1 MPRALIILGL
11 AFSLLILA
19 RPAAPQH
26 HGSTHSMAPVA
37 PKPESAGET
46 IRITP
51 EALHAAGGVPP
62 GWRFAIPPGDAKPG
76 REIFAKLECFKCHEV
91 AGEGFPGT
99 GRGPRDAG
107 PALTGMGPLHPAEYF
122 AESIMYPSRVILEGP
137 GFSGPDGRSTM
148 PSYNEVLTVQQLIDL
163 VAYLK
168 SLSGGG
174 HGGMEGH

>member
-1 MPRALIILGL
+1 MRRALIILGL
-11 AFSLLILA
+11 AFFPLVLA
-19 RPAAPQH
+19 RPATPQH
-26 HGSTHSMAPVA
+26 HGSPHSMAPMA
-37 PKPESAGET
+37 PESAGEP

-62 GWRFAIPPGDAKPG
+62 GWRFAIPPGDAKKG

-91 AGEGFPGT
+91 EGEGFPGA
-99 GRGPRDAG
+99 GRGQQDVG

-122 AESIMYPSRVILEGP
+122 AESIISPNRVILEGP

-148 PSYNEVLTVQQLIDL
+148 PSYNEVLTVQELIDL
-163 VAYLK
+163 VAYLE
-168 SLSGGG
+168 SLTGGG